1 MLSFRMKNEYAREA
15 TAYTILED
23 TLLLRNVSYSIKSPL
38 FLCENDLA
46 FFNETV
52 MCPIYSRYSR
62 YWNT

>member
-23 TLLLRNVSYSIKSPL
+23 TLLLRNVSYPIKSPL

-46 FFNETV
+46 FFIEIII
-52 MCPIYSRYSR
+52 CLICSRYSR
-62 YWNT
+62 C